1 MRSSPAEVE
10 SALDISERRQR
21 LIATFG
27 QLALQK
33 TSIPD
38 LLNAAVQHVA
48 EGVDVPLV
56 KVLQPDTQTD
66 DLLVTAGVGWKP
78 GTVGQA
84 RLPSGR
90 RSPPGRAYQTGESV
104 AIRDLPNDPAYD
116 YSDLLRDHGVVSV
129 INVPIKDKY
138 VFGVLEVDAGHKV
151 HWTRAD
157 VDFLQAFANLLM
169 AAVLRR
175 EAEDHLTLL
184 LQEIQHRVK
193 NNLQLIAAMLNIY
206 ARRSSNLAARR
217 DFEEVSR
224 RVIVIGS
231 LYQMLVRSDG
241 AGRISVRD
249 FIGGVCQKLQS
260 STANENIQIECSI
273 QDVEASFDEVIPIGL
288 AVNELVMNA
297 IEHAFP
303 ETGGHVHIRLRYDD
317 AANLGEL
324 TIADN
329 GLGMSADAK
338 PGFGLQAI
346 SMLLRQ
352 VQGTME
358 QLGSG
363 QGTVFRIV
371 FQLAR
376 GSRSGT

>member
-1 MRSSPAEVE
+1 MPPSPAEIE
-10 SALDISERRQR
+10 SKLQVSERRQR

-27 QLALQK
+27 QLALKK
-33 TSIPD
+33 TAIPD

-48 EGVDVPLV
+48 EGIDVPMV
-56 KVLQPDTQTD
+56 KVLQPDAQTD
-66 DLLVTAGVGWKP
+66 ELLMTAGVGWKP

-84 RLPSGR
+84 RLASGR
-90 RSPPGRAYQTGESV
+90 RSPPGRTFRTGEPV
-104 AIRDLPNDPAYD
+104 AIRDLPNDPEYD
-116 YSDLLRDHGVVSV
+116 YSDLLREHGVVSV

-138 VFGVLEVDAGHKV
+138 VFGVLEVDAGHKE
-151 HWTRAD
+151 HWTQAD
-157 VDFLQAFANLLM
+157 IDFLQAFANLLM
-169 AAVLRR
+169 AAVLRQQ
-175 EAEDHLTLL
+175 AEEHLNLL
-184 LQEIQHRVK
+184 LQEVQHRVK

-206 ARRSSNLAARR
+206 ARRSTDAAARR

-231 LYQMLVRSDG
+231 LYQMLVRADG
-241 AGRISVRD
+241 AGRVSVRD
-249 FIGGVCQKLQS
+249 FIGAVCQKLQA
-260 STANENIQIECSI
+260 STIDENIQIECTI
-273 QDVEASFDEVIPIGL
+273 QDVEATFDEVIPIGL

-303 ETGGHVHIRLRYDD
+303 ETGGVVQIRLRYDET
-317 AANLGEL
+317 AKSGEL

-329 GLGMSADAK
+329 GHGMSAAAK

-358 QLGSG
+358 QLATDN
-363 QGTVFRIV
+363 GTAFRIA
-371 FQLAR
+371 FRLAR
-376 GSRSGT
+376 VAPGP

>member
-1 MRSSPAEVE
+1 M
-10 SALDISERRQR
+10 
-21 LIATFG
+21 
-27 QLALQK
+27 
-33 TSIPD
+33 
-38 LLNAAVQHVA
+38 
-48 EGVDVPLV
+48 PLV
-56 KVLQPDTQTD
+56 KVLQPDAQTD
-66 DLLVTAGVGWKP
+66 ELLVTAGVGWKP
-78 GTVGQA
+78 GTVGHA
-84 RLPSGR
+84 RLPKDM
-90 RSPPGRAYQTGESV
+90 RSPPGLTYRTGDSV
-104 AIRDLPNDPAYD
+104 TIRDLPNDPGYD

-138 VFGVLEVDAGHKV
+138 VFGVLEVDAGHKAQ
-151 HWTRAD
+151 WRRAD

-206 ARRSSNLAARR
+206 ARRSTNLAARR

-260 STANENIQIECSI
+260 STANENIQIECAI

-297 IEHAFP
+297 IEHAVSRRRAVMCRSACTTMTRP
-303 ETGGHVHIRLRYDD
+303 TG
-317 AANLGEL
+317 A
-324 TIADN
+324 
-329 GLGMSADAK
+329 S
-338 PGFGLQAI
+338 
-346 SMLLRQ
+346 
-352 VQGTME
+352 
-358 QLGSG
+358 
-363 QGTVFRIV
+363 
-371 FQLAR
+371 
-376 GSRSGT
+376 

>member
-1 MRSSPAEVE
+1 MHSSPAAIESDLEV
-10 SALDISERRQR
+10 SERRQR

-33 TSIPD
+33 TSIPE
-38 LLNAAVQHVA
+38 LLNAAVQHVS
-48 EGVDVPLV
+48 EGIDVPLV
-56 KVLQPDTQTD
+56 KVLQPDPQTD
-66 DLLVTAGVGWKP
+66 ELLVTAGIGWKP
-78 GTVGQA
+78 GTVGHA
-84 RLPSGR
+84 RLSSDV
-90 RSPPGRAYQTGESV
+90 RSPPGRAYRTEEPDT
-104 AIRDLPNDPAYD
+104 IRDLPNDPTYD
-116 YSDLLRDHGVVSV
+116 YSDLLREHKVVSV

-138 VFGVLEVDAGHKV
+138 VFGVLEVDASHKV
-151 HWTRAD
+151 NWTRSD
-157 VDFLQAFANLLM
+157 IDFLNAFANLLM

-175 EAEDHLTLL
+175 QAEEHLNLL
-184 LQEIQHRVK
+184 LQEVQHRVK

-206 ARRSSNLAARR
+206 ARRSTNPVARR

-231 LYQMLVRSDG
+231 LYQMLVRTDG
-241 AGRISVRD
+241 AGRVSVQD
-249 FIGGVCQKLQS
+249 FIGGLCHKLKS
-260 STANENIQIECSI
+260 ASANENIQIECAI

-303 ETGGHVHIRLRYDD
+303 ETGGHVHIRLHYDQ
-317 AANLGEL
+317 AANLGDL
-324 TIADN
+324 TITDN
-329 GLGMSADAK
+329 GHGMSTGAK

-358 QLGSG
+358 HVATDSG
-363 QGTVFRIV
+363 TAFRIA
-371 FQLAR
+371 FRLAR
-376 GSRSGT
+376 VAAGP